1 MSTMNKILI
10 VDDLPEARG
19 LLANASE
26 KAFPE
31 ATIEF
36 ADSLRAGRQAAENC
50 QFDLALIDLV
60 LQDGHG
66 TELISNMVHL
76 QPNCTLVVASVM
88 GDDDN
93 LFKALQAGAQGYLLK
108 DLSPDHLIFQL
119 SGIANGSLPL
129 SPSIARKLM
138 KYFQPSPGEPS
149 AGTAALSVR
158 EIEVLGYLAKG
169 IRLVDIAKQLG
180 ISHHTVGDHVK
191 NIYRKLNINS
201 RAEAAIKAQGFG
213 LL

>member
-1 MSTMNKILI
+1 MNKILI
-10 VDDLPEARG
+10 VDDLPQARS
-19 LLANASE
+19 LLANAAE

-31 ATIEF
+31 TTIEL
-36 ADSLRAGRQAAENC
+36 ADSLRAGQQAAANC
-50 QFDLALIDLV
+50 QFDLALIDLL

-66 TELISNMVHL
+66 TELISEMSHT

-108 DLSPDHLIFQL
+108 DQSQDQLIFQL

-138 KYFQPSPGEPS
+138 QYFQPNQGEQS
-149 AGTAALSVR
+149 ASTAVLSVR
-158 EIEVLGYLAKG
+158 EIEVLGFLAKG
-169 IRLVDIAKQLG
+169 IRLVDIAKQLE